1 MHVPVSPQDLPLRTC
16 TGTCND
22 LWEQIS
28 PRSAQDFLIRA
39 CTKSCQDLWQ
49 DFRMIFIT
57 SAHKELYK
65 TLVKIFIY
73 YEPLRL
79 DCETIARSSYNNL
92 PQNSWN
98 LFFRISG
105 TQLKSS
111 PHHNESNPTGT
122 EWREACASNDKSR
135 TAPQRDRSDTHKGD
149 ERVAGFSNLFVEVC
163 KVLPCH
169 AKLARGQPGQS
180 FCARLRTWN
189 AHGHLGRELWRKNF
203 KWRSRGQQSVSWSN
217 PAFHTYRKNP
227 SMWTH
232 CLGKKHISY

>member
-1 MHVPVSPQDLPLRTC
+1 MHVPESPQNLPLRTC
-16 TGTCND
+16 TGSCND

-39 CTKSCQDLWQ
+39 CRKSCQDLWQ
-49 DFRMIFIT
+49 HIRMIFIT

-98 LFFRISG
+98 PFFRISG

-149 ERVAGFSNLFVEVC
+149 ERVEMHMDISEGNFGAIILNEEAGGNRAYPDQTRPFTPTV
-163 KVLPCH
+163 
-169 AKLARGQPGQS
+169 
-180 FCARLRTWN
+180 RTPQC
-189 AHGHLGRELWRKNF
+189 GHTVW
-203 KWRSRGQQSVSWSN
+203 SVW
-217 PAFHTYRKNP
+217 
-227 SMWTH
+227 
-232 CLGKKHISY
+232 GKHISY